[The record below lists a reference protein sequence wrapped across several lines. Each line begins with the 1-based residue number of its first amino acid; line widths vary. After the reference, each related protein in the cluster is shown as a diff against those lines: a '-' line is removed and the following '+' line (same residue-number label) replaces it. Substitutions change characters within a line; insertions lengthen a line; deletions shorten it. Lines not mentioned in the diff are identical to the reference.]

1 MFGQN
6 KVHANFSV
14 DNLEVAKSFY
24 VDKLGLKVKESM
36 EGNMVLEAG
45 EGTCINIYE
54 KADHQP
60 WDATVLGIETSD
72 AHDAVRQLKDLGI
85 EVERID
91 GTDESGVMSIPEM
104 GKAAWLKDPAGN
116 WVCISSRP

>member
-14 DNLEVAKSFY
+14 DNLEAARSFY
-24 VDKLGLKVKESM
+24 VDKLGFREKESM
-36 EGNMVLEAG
+36 EGVLVLEAG
-45 EGTCINIYE
+45 ESTAINIYE
-54 KADHQP
+54 KSDHQP
-60 WDATVLGIETSD
+60 WNATVLGIETD
-72 AHDAVRQLKDLGI
+72 DVHDAIRLLKDAGV
-85 EVERID
+85 EVERLD
-91 GTDESGVMSIPEM
+91 GTDESGVMSSPEM